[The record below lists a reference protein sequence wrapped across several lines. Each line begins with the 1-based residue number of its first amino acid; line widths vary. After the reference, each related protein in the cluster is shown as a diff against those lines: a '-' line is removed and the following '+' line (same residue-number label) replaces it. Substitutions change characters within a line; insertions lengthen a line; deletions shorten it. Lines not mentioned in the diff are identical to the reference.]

1 MESESLQIII
11 IDFGLNFT
19 KVGFGGESEPV
30 KILKTPSLINLEDF
44 FKDKSEKKD
53 ILSFLNTSNNKR
65 LEIEEFFTH
74 IINEVLLVYMKLQKK
89 TVNLYILFN
98 LDLKEN
104 FRDIL
109 IGLLKY
115 IFESFIFIASIKIL
129 PKNILPVFVSGFY
142 SGIILNC
149 GFSFSTITVVNN
161 GLCMYKKKIG
171 FSSCDMQKILYNKI
185 ISEVESG
192 KNGNKLDEKNIEILK
207 KNLIKYIDDI
217 MVRITYILNRK
228 VSQEYKQM
236 INAKDEQKEKEKI
249 LKILLYKDLPMFKI
263 GEWTRVLIGE
273 TLFEENNENNFAFN
287 VLKILDENV
296 PCEIRRKIG
305 SNIILSGGLT
315 MLAGFY
321 QRFCDEIN
329 FIVDNDSRFIKLK
342 GIRKD
347 LRVHKIIYPRNL
359 LTWVGASLLIGKNKN
374 CFPGNEIN
382 REEKQ
387 DENEA
392 EKKIAAKK
400 IDIDELNGIF
410 NNLKI

>member
-65 LEIEEFFTH
+65 LEIEEFFTY

-161 GLCMYKKKIG
+161 GL
-171 FSSCDMQKILYNKI
+171 
-185 ISEVESG
+185 
-192 KNGNKLDEKNIEILK
+192 
-207 KNLIKYIDDI
+207 
-217 MVRITYILNRK
+217 
-228 VSQEYKQM
+228 
-236 INAKDEQKEKEKI
+236 
-249 LKILLYKDLPMFKI
+249 
-263 GEWTRVLIGE
+263 
-273 TLFEENNENNFAFN
+273 
-287 VLKILDENV
+287 
-296 PCEIRRKIG
+296 
-305 SNIILSGGLT
+305 
-315 MLAGFY
+315 
-321 QRFCDEIN
+321 
-329 FIVDNDSRFIKLK
+329 
-342 GIRKD
+342 
-347 LRVHKIIYPRNL
+347 
-359 LTWVGASLLIGKNKN
+359 
-374 CFPGNEIN
+374 
-382 REEKQ
+382 
-387 DENEA
+387 
-392 EKKIAAKK
+392 
-400 IDIDELNGIF
+400 
-410 NNLKI
+410 